1 MQQQAVAMRHSFRT
15 ELIFS
20 LEVGFLENDILSFYR
35 NVKPCQKMLTTIK
48 TNINIINN
56 NNNNNNDNSSIITH
70 VSLQIDAHENID
82 EQNNS
87 VTKELMKSTLIIKE
101 FGI

>member
-1 MQQQAVAMRHSFRT
+1 
-15 ELIFS
+15 
-20 LEVGFLENDILSFYR
+20 
-35 NVKPCQKMLTTIK
+35 MLTTTK
-48 TNINIINN
+48 TNINIINNNN

-87 VTKELMKSTLIIKE
+87 VTKELMNSTLILKE

>member
-1 MQQQAVAMRHSFRT
+1 
-15 ELIFS
+15 
-20 LEVGFLENDILSFYR
+20 
-35 NVKPCQKMLTTIK
+35 MLTTIK

>member
-1 MQQQAVAMRHSFRT
+1 
-15 ELIFS
+15 
-20 LEVGFLENDILSFYR
+20 
-35 NVKPCQKMLTTIK
+35 MLTTTK

-56 NNNNNNDNSSIITH
+56 NNNNNNDNSSIITQ

-87 VTKELMKSTLIIKE
+87 VTKELMNSTLIIKE
-101 FGI
+101 FGIWFNKIIRQRPQKYQKNCKI